1 MLALG
6 EICGFSA
13 GGGMTVVR
21 RPLMLK
27 KPNGQKIPSGLSIK
41 SELTVNWD

>member
-1 MLALG
+1 
-6 EICGFSA
+6 
-13 GGGMTVVR
+13 
-21 RPLMLK
+21 MLK